1 MSYRSGDSAVFNAS
15 LWRPLRLLNY
25 CRMVIAG
32 LLLVIILSSGLEL
45 LGKHNPR
52 LFILA
57 SASYVFFS
65 LTLGVPSH

>member
-1 MSYRSGDSAVFNAS
+1 M
-15 LWRPLRLLNY
+15 RLLNY

-32 LLLVIILSSGLEL
+32 LLLVIILTSGLEL

-57 SASYVFFS
+57 RASYVFFS
-65 LTLGVPSH
+65 LTLGVSSH

>member
-1 MSYRSGDSAVFNAS
+1 MSDPSGDSAVFNAS

-32 LLLVIILSSGLEL
+32 LLLVIIRSSGLEW
-45 LGKHNPR
+45 LGKHNLR
-52 LFILA
+52 LFTLA
-57 SASYVFFS
+57 SASCVFSS